1 MLSIAADERAALQFD
16 EVASMLDAGLPL
28 GSIGGGGEHGDR
40 VVHAILSQRGVKLTP
55 SDDTVLLAA
64 WRAGRIGPA
73 LRARAEQRRQQAALH
88 RRLLLGLAYPSALF
102 AMTIVAGIVTAPIV
116 GHYYFPIG
124 LSVLLL
130 AVVATALVVQR
141 GLQRGD
147 ERWNQLP
154 VIGPIARDVAE
165 IPYLEVLQ
173 ALYGAGVPLLEAHA
187 SATAAVPNHG
197 VQQRLGV
204 AGRVLGEG
212 RGAGPV
218 GRPAPGHPHAAG
230 ERRTRRPARGRL
242 AARPAAPP
250 RGQPARGHAHGGHDQ
265 RRGLRPGRAG
275 RDRADL
281 QLLPTAVWQ
290 LGGLAPLTPRIP
302 LPHFPGYAT
311 PAIRLQGTSTW
322 NRAWVNDRSRPSRR
336 HWNGTGWDAA
346 SKATARRSSR

>member
-212 RGAGPV
+212 RSLAEALAQSV
-218 GRPAPGHPHAAG
+218 ALHPDTRTLLANG
-230 ERRTRRPARGRL
+230 ERG
-242 AARPAAPP
+242 
-250 RGQPARGHAHGGHDQ
+250 GQLEDALQRALQ
-265 RRGLRPGRAG
+265 RRREVSQRAAT
-275 RDRADL
+275 R
-281 QLLPTAVWQ
+281 TAVTISVVVYA
-290 LGGLAPLTPRIP
+290 LAGLV
-302 LPHFPGYAT
+302 
-311 PAIRLQGTSTW
+311 AIALIFSFYQRLYGSSAVW
-322 NRAWVNDRSRPSRR
+322 RR
-336 HWNGTGWDAA
+336 
-346 SKATARRSSR
+346 

>member
-28 GSIGGGGEHGDR
+28 GSIGGGGDDGDR
-40 VVHAILSQRGVKLTP
+40 VVHAILRQRGVKLTP

-73 LRARAEQRRQQAALH
+73 LRARAEQRRQQAALY

-102 AMTIVAGIVTAPIV
+102 AMTIVAGIATAPIV

-130 AVVATALVVQR
+130 TVVATALVVRR

-147 ERWNQLP
+147 ERWNQVP
-154 VIGPIARDVAE
+154 VVGRMARDFAE

-212 RGAGPV
+212 RSLTEALAQSV
-218 GRPAPGHPHAAG
+218 ALHPDTRTLLANG
-230 ERRTRRPARGRL
+230 ERG
-242 AARPAAPP
+242 
-250 RGQPARGHAHGGHDQ
+250 GQLEDALQRALQ
-265 RRGLRPGRAG
+265 RRREVSQRAAT
-275 RDRADL
+275 R
-281 QLLPTAVWQ
+281 TAVTISVVVYALAGLVAIALIFSFYQ
-290 LGGLAPLTPRIP
+290 RLYGGS
-302 LPHFPGYAT
+302 AT
-311 PAIRLQGTSTW
+311 W
-322 NRAWVNDRSRPSRR
+322 RR
-336 HWNGTGWDAA
+336 
-346 SKATARRSSR
+346 

>member
-40 VVHAILSQRGVKLTP
+40 AVHAILSQRGVKLTP

-130 AVVATALVVQR
+130 AVVATALVVRR

-212 RGAGPV
+212 RSLAEALAQSV
-218 GRPAPGHPHAAG
+218 ALHPDTRTLLANG
-230 ERRTRRPARGRL
+230 ERG
-242 AARPAAPP
+242 
-250 RGQPARGHAHGGHDQ
+250 GQLEDALQRALQ
-265 RRGLRPGRAG
+265 RRREVSQRAAT
-275 RDRADL
+275 R
-281 QLLPTAVWQ
+281 TAVTISVVVYA
-290 LGGLAPLTPRIP
+290 LAGLV
-302 LPHFPGYAT
+302 
-311 PAIRLQGTSTW
+311 AIALIFSFYQRLYGSSAVW
-322 NRAWVNDRSRPSRR
+322 RR
-336 HWNGTGWDAA
+336 
-346 SKATARRSSR
+346 